1 VEARKGSSHKEKT
14 TMANSS
20 STGFGCKPIKMYGNG
35 YENMGLG
42 EYPVAASS
50 SAIYFQDL
58 VCQAASG
65 YAVVG
70 IAGTED
76 IIGSLNGVFYTDA
89 TTSKPTFQN
98 YLQGSNTATD
108 IVALVNDSPLQQ
120 YEIRS
125 NNSGASAQTDVG
137 NTADIVYSAGGSP
150 NYVSGAMLDDSTL
163 NNNADQ
169 QVKII
174 GVSRD
179 PENSDLTS
187 ANVVWRVIINQSF
200 FLDTTG
206 V

>member
-1 VEARKGSSHKEKT
+1 
-14 TMANSS
+14 
-20 STGFGCKPIKMYGNG
+20 
-35 YENMGLG
+35 MGT
-42 EYPVAASS
+42 A
-50 SAIYFQDL
+50 
-58 VCQAASG
+58 
-65 YAVVG
+65 G
-70 IAGTED
+70 IED

-89 TTSKPTFQN
+89 TTNKPTFQN

-108 IVALVNDSPLQQ
+108 IVALVNDSPIQQ

-125 NNSGASAQTDVG
+125 NNTGASAQTDVG
-137 NTADIVYSAGGSP
+137 NTADIAYVAGATP
-150 NYVSGAMLDDSTL
+150 NYISRATLDDSTL

-179 PENSDLTS
+179 PENNDLTA
-187 ANVVWRVIINQSF
+187 ANVVWRVILNQSF

>member
-1 VEARKGSSHKEKT
+1 
-14 TMANSS
+14 MANSS
-20 STGFGCKPIKMYGNG
+20 STGFGLKPIKMYGNG

-50 SAIYFQDL
+50 DAIYNQDL

-65 YAVVG
+65 YVIVG

-89 TTSKPTFQN
+89 TTNKPTFQN

-108 IVALVNDSPLQQ
+108 IVALVNDSPIQQ
-120 YEIRS
+120 YEVRS
-125 NNSGASAQTDVG
+125 NNTGASDQSDVG
-137 NTADIVYSAGGSP
+137 NTADIAYSAGGSP
-150 NYVSGAMLDDSTL
+150 NYISGATLDDSTL
-163 NNNADQ
+163 GTSAQ
-169 QVKII
+169 QLKII

-179 PENSDLTS
+179 PENNDLTS
-187 ANVVWRVIINQSF
+187 ANVVWRVVINQSF
-200 FLDTTG
+200 FLDSDG

>member
-1 VEARKGSSHKEKT
+1 
-14 TMANSS
+14 MANSS
-20 STGFGCKPIKMYGNG
+20 STGFGIKPIKMYGNG

-42 EYPVAASS
+42 EYPMAASS
-50 SAIYFQDL
+50 AATYFQDL
-58 VCQAASG
+58 VVQAASG
-65 YAVVG
+65 YVTVG

-98 YLQGSNTATD
+98 HLAASNAATD

-125 NNSGASAQTDVG
+125 NNTGASAQTDVG
-137 NTADIVYSAGGSP
+137 NTADIEYTAGATP
-150 NYVSGAMLDDSTL
+150 NYVSRATLDDSTL

-200 FLDTTG
+200 FNDTTG

>member
-1 VEARKGSSHKEKT
+1 
-14 TMANSS
+14 MANSS

-120 YEIRS
+120 YEVRS
-125 NNSGASAQTDVG
+125 NNTGASAQLDVG
-137 NTADIVYSAGGSP
+137 NTADISYSAGSSP
-150 NYVSGAMLDDSTL
+150 NYVSGATLNDSTL
-163 NNNADQ
+163 GTSAQ
-169 QVKII
+169 QLKII

-179 PENSDLTS
+179 PENNDLTS
-187 ANVVWRVIINQSF
+187 ANVVWRVVINQSF
-200 FLDTTG
+200 FLDSDG